1 MITAEKLEKAKNGDE
16 FAYRQLCGELADKL
30 YAVALLTLGQAD
42 DAEAA
47 VSGAFQDG
55 YPSIA
60 RIKDGAHLQAWLSRE
75 LTKHLVAKIKEYR
88 ALGFFPAVD
97 APEAFSGMSG
107 LDRIVCALGLA
118 FGYGAYE
125 ISVITGLS
133 AENAEKKLADTKKRL
148 GESRE
153 DVLRQIESCKAPD
166 SLKAEAT
173 PLPIKELPE
182 KMEELPEKAEKLSE
196 KAEKLPE
203 NMQFPEKKKQ
213 EIDARTFIGVISA
226 QKIKGREFLQL
237 MGNTRISN
245 SVYREIEQNPNL
257 TKGRLIELLESSP
270 LTSEDYYKLLSA
282 VKQRGELI
290 ARKEEAKKKA
300 AEQARPVEKSGPFT
314 PALSG
319 AALDGISGGETPDLT
334 ENFGNDGIFDEDI
347 AGASR
352 EKYKGKEF
360 FIDDDVYYK
369 GVNNGKLAFCAVCA
383 VLLLGAS
390 FAVRFFTTGALLPA
404 HAAEAKEQEA
414 VAEIVEIAS
423 DEELLAAMGQM
434 KSRVQRNSLDYY
446 RSSALPY
453 TETLSADFCETEEML
468 YIRTDGGIRAV
479 KLDDDAD
486 GFEAQLAVSDGL
498 IGFTAA
504 DGRFYA
510 VYGSSDESGVTVEI
524 YDGELNLL
532 GDYRQDGR
540 YVNMRTDGGSFTLI
554 TSLPPEP
561 NRANLPA
568 YEPDGEKKFLGYG
581 DFEIAEGAVCSGIAV
596 IGTVS
601 GSETRVSAVLGGY
614 EAYARID
621 GDRITLLLPDWNTT
635 HVRTYR
641 VIGAAL
647 ELISS
652 ETLKG
657 ECFGAECFDADGG
670 RAVTCDTAE
679 GHILAMKKSG
689 GEYAVSEGFG
699 TDERLSGVSFSD
711 DRVYVITESEGQSK
725 LYCAD
730 TSGEAPLPAEADT
743 GAVYSEKLAAFGE
756 NLIGLSAQADEN
768 GARTGLRLSVY
779 GYDGGLTLLRSA
791 EITVDDKTQAQYAR
805 YLSGDAEHAPFRIAV
820 NGDATLAAVSC
831 VYFDGVSEVE
841 RFICF
846 RDDGVTLQKAAD
858 RLLYDIRSEY
868 RYCAIRGNILYAVT
882 DSEVYKID
890 IMP

>member
-1 MITAEKLEKAKNGDE
+1 MTTAEKLEKAKNGDE

-42 DAEAA
+42 DAETA

-55 YPSIA
+55 YPSIS
-60 RIKDGAHLQAWLSRE
+60 RIRDGAHLQAWLSRE

-133 AENAEKKLADTKKRL
+133 AENAEKKLADTEKRL
-148 GESRE
+148 GKSKE

-166 SLKAEAT
+166 SLKAEEADE
-173 PLPIKELPE
+173 PLTV
-182 KMEELPEKAEKLSE
+182 EELPEKAEMPE
-196 KAEKLPE
+196 KAEELPKKEKL
-203 NMQFPEKKKQ
+203 PEKKKQ

-300 AEQARPVEKSGPFT
+300 AAQARPEEKRGPFA
-314 PALSG
+314 PALNS

-347 AGASR
+347 DENSR
-352 EKYKGKEF
+352 GKYKGREF

-383 VLLLGAS
+383 VLLIGAS

-414 VAEIVEIAS
+414 VTEIVEITS
-423 DEELLAAMGQM
+423 DGELLAAMGQM

-453 TETLSADFCETEEML
+453 TETLSADFCETEKML
-468 YIRTDGGIRAV
+468 YIRSGGEIRAI

-486 GFEAQLAVSDGL
+486 GFEARLAVSDDL

-532 GDYRQDGR
+532 GDYRQDGH

-561 NRANLPA
+561 NRADLPA

-581 DFEIAEGAVCSGIAV
+581 DFEIAEGAVCGGIAV

-601 GSETRVSAVLGGY
+601 RSEARVSAVLGGY

-679 GHILAMKKSG
+679 GNILAMKKSG

-699 TDERLSGVSFSD
+699 TGERLSGVSFSD
-711 DRVYVITESEGQSK
+711 DRIYVITESEGQSK

-868 RYCAIRGNILYAVT
+868 RYCAIRGNVLYAVT

-890 IMP
+890 IML